1 MKKSFYF
8 ALALT
13 AGLFASCSSDE
24 IAQAPQGGLDANDAK
39 GDVIQ
44 LSVANA
50 AQGVTRGTGTVG
62 NTTANTDQW
71 DGQKINVSMFKKGTL
86 TVATED
92 PDDNTTPTIYDAS
105 ELTVEKGGAAAVLL
119 DIAVNGDVDVLRDRT
134 VESRYFPGSG
144 SYDFW
149 GYRLD
154 DAAASPLTPADI
166 TYDTTDP
173 AASTAKVD
181 IAIDGSQDI
190 MVGKAELAAAQ
201 IDANDK
207 VIPGA
212 GSAYTEHFSQD
223 KVFSAYSARRNVNP
237 QISFKH
243 LLSRFTFEVKG
254 ANAASCVDAA
264 VTDAAVIA
272 KTGVKVDAIKVKSKT
287 TGKVVVAYTATT
299 EPKRIEWDYVD
310 ANDYATNKTA
320 GYADELSLKQRA
332 LSVKTPQTGVFT
344 TFVINRGADVG
355 GNPTYTYTW
364 DGHPGAQNV
373 QEADAS
379 LTAITTALPLYSSNT
394 PDAQT
399 GLPDETA
406 LTDVATV
413 AAAIATENTSS
424 ATYYYYSMATPIEYK
439 TGSEDVTAKLVALQP
454 VTPTYVPAVAPADP
468 TFNKVGVGEALL
480 LPADVNGYDVEL
492 TLRQYVVNSTTNV
505 VDANGH
511 QVYLDAATAATA
523 TNYYVFMAA
532 APADKDATVVYPS
545 AAAYDAARGTA
556 TSNVVTD
563 QAAAEADAA
572 TKAAGTYYYT
582 DGTANWWSIK
592 VNAAAV
598 AADGYQEYVKATKA
612 ATANFI
618 AEATFTAAIGTTYY
632 VWETTTGAFKTQK
645 INHRVKLSND
655 PITNQPANF
664 EAGKSYNVVLT
675 ISGSEVISNTQ
686 PSADNWDK
694 QPDINLG
701 DDDEI

>member
-13 AGLFASCSSDE
+13 AGLFASCSSDD
-24 IAQAPQGGLDANDAK
+24 IAQAPQGGLDANDPK

-154 DAAASPLTPADI
+154 DAATSPLTPADI

-173 AASTAKVD
+173 AASTAKVN

-190 MVGKAELAAAQ
+190 MVGKAELKAA
-201 IDANDK
+201 DLDTDGK
-207 VIPGA
+207 VIPGT
-212 GSAYTEHFSQD
+212 GSAYTEHFSTD

-310 ANDYATNKTA
+310 ADDYATNKTA

-344 TFVINRGADVG
+344 TFVVNRGANDG
-355 GNPTYTYTW
+355 SGNPTYTYTW
-364 DGHPGAQNV
+364 DGHAGAQNV

-424 ATYYYYSMATPIEYK
+424 ATFYYYSMATPIEYK

-454 VTPTYVPAVAPADP
+454 VTPTYTPAVAPATDP

-505 VDANGH
+505 VDANGN

-523 TNYYVFMAA
+523 TNYYVFM
-532 APADKDATVVYPS
+532 K
-545 AAAYDAARGTA
+545 
-556 TSNVVTD
+556 
-563 QAAAEADAA
+563 QADAEYTIGA
-572 TKAAGTYYYT
+572 NINALPGGAAVEAGTFADIDAVKNDVKAKTTAKTYYYQLTGET
-582 DGTANWWSIK
+582 DYIPVT
-592 VNAAAV
+592 VTTAAV
-598 AADGYQEYVKATKA
+598 LADGYQEYVKATKA
-612 ATANFI
+612 ATVNFI
-618 AEATFTAAIGTTYY
+618 DEATFTAAIGTTYY

-645 INHRVKLSND
+645 INHRVKLAND
-655 PITNQPANF
+655 AITNQPANF

-686 PSADNWDK
+686 PSADNWDQ